1 MGPAGAAQGPGR
13 PQAGGHPGGSFQP
26 RLIAW
31 EVTRRCPLACRH
43 CRASAA
49 DRAYE
54 GELDTAEAFRL
65 LESIAAF
72 ARPILILTGGE
83 PMVRED
89 IYRIAERGTALGLR
103 VVMAP
108 CGLLMDPD
116 NTRRLRE
123 AGIQRISLSIDGADA
138 ATHDG
143 FRRSEGAFAAVL
155 RAAGLAQ
162 EQGLEFQ
169 VNTTVTRLNV
179 GQLEEIL
186 ELAIRLGAVS
196 YHPFLLVPT
205 GRGRELADLEI
216 DPEEY
221 ERVLTWIYRRS
232 LECPIQIKPTCA
244 PHFYRILR
252 QQGRA
257 EQGPALRPARA
268 PADPPASPPVRAP
281 AGPPPGAPM
290 GAAAREGHGLNA
302 MTKGCLG
309 GQSFAF
315 VSHTGKVQI
324 CGFLD
329 LEAGDL
335 REAGFDFRRIWEG
348 SPLFASVR
356 AYEQYKGKCGA
367 CEYLRICGGCRAR
380 AYAAVGDHLAEEP
393 FCVYE
398 PRRPRAVQAG

>member
-1 MGPAGAAQGPGR
+1 MGPEGTPQGGR
-13 PQAGGHPGGSFQP
+13 PPAGFQP

-31 EVTRRCPLACRH
+31 EVTRRCPLRCRH
-43 CRASAA
+43 CRASAS

-54 GELDTAEAFRL
+54 GELDTAEAFRFM
-65 LESIAAF
+65 EGVAAF

-89 IYRIAERGTALGLR
+89 VYRIAERGTALGLR

-108 CGLLMDPD
+108 CGLLMDPES
-116 NTRRLRE
+116 TRRLRE

-143 FRRSEGAFAAVL
+143 FRRTEGAFAAVL
-155 RAAGLAQ
+155 RAAGLAR

-179 GQLEEIL
+179 GQLEQIL

-205 GRGRELADLEI
+205 GRGRELAELAI
-216 DPEEY
+216 DPLEY
-221 ERVLTWIYRRS
+221 ERVLTWLYRRS
-232 LECPIQIKPTCA
+232 LECPIQLKPTCA

-252 QQGRA
+252 QQGPA
-257 EQGPALRPARA
+257 AGGPERP
-268 PADPPASPPVRAP
+268 P
-281 AGPPPGAPM
+281 
-290 GAAAREGHGLNA
+290 AREGHGLNA

-335 REAGFDFRRIWEG
+335 RQADYDFRRIWEG
-348 SPLFASVR
+348 SPLFESVR
-356 AYEQYKGKCGA
+356 AYDRYKGKCGA
-367 CEYLRICGGCRAR
+367 CEYLRVCGGCRAR

-393 FCVYE
+393 YCVYE
-398 PRRPRAVQAG
+398 PRRPRAVRAG

>member
-1 MGPAGAAQGPGR
+1 MGAESTASSGHRAAVPPNR
-13 PQAGGHPGGSFQP
+13 AAGGRQVFQP

-31 EVTRRCPLACRH
+31 EVTRRCPLRCRH
-43 CRASAA
+43 CRAAAA
-49 DRAYE
+49 DRPYE
-54 GELDTAEAFRL
+54 GELDTEEGFRFM
-65 LESIAAF
+65 EGVAAF
-72 ARPILILTGGE
+72 AKPILILTGGE

-108 CGLLMDPD
+108 CGLLMDPQS
-116 NTRRLRE
+116 THRLRQ

-143 FRRSEGAFAAVL
+143 FRQSEGAFSAVL
-155 RAAGLAQ
+155 RAAGLAR
-162 EQGLEFQ
+162 EEGLEFQ

-179 GQLEEIL
+179 GQLEAIL

-205 GRGRELADLEI
+205 GRGRELADLAI
-216 DPEEY
+216 DPREY
-221 ERVLTWIYRRS
+221 ERVLGWIHQRS
-232 LECPIQIKPTCA
+232 LDCPIQLKPTCA
-244 PHFYRILR
+244 PHYYRILR
-252 QQGRA
+252 QEERKAGREPA
-257 EQGPALRPARA
+257 GGGPGDLPRPPARA
-268 PADPPASPPVRAP
+268 GAS
-281 AGPPPGAPM
+281 GPP
-290 GAAAREGHGLNA
+290 REHGLNA

-335 REAGFDFRRIWEG
+335 RQAGFDFRRIWEG
-348 SPLFASVR
+348 SPLFESVR
-356 AYEQYKGKCGA
+356 DYDRYKGKCGA
-367 CEYLRICGGCRAR
+367 CEYLRVCGGCRAR
-380 AYAAVGDHLAEEP
+380 AFAATGDHLAEEP

-398 PRRPRAVQAG
+398 PRRRRAVRAG